1 MKISRIAC
9 LAIYCSLVVVPPALA
24 QQWSPAQTEVWKNI
38 EEFWARDAAGDLEA
52 VLSHVHDDY
61 VGWDITEP
69 MTTDKARLR
78 KYLDYRYKSD
88 VKSAIQDIQP
98 VAINVFG
105 DVAIVYYNFG
115 VLEKDGK
122 GEESYVEGRWA
133 EVLLKQDDKWILI
146 GDHGGVTS
154 SED

>member
-1 MKISRIAC
+1 MKSKVVL
-9 LAIYCSLVVVPPALA
+9 LALCSGMLAGPPALA
-24 QQWSPAQTEVWKNI
+24 QQWSPAQSEVWKNI
-38 EEFWARDAAGDLEA
+38 EEFWARDAAGDLEG
-52 VLSHVHDDY
+52 VLSHVHEDY

-98 VAINVFG
+98 VAINIFG

-115 VLEKDGK
+115 ILQKDGK

-133 EVLLKQDDKWILI
+133 EVFLKQGNKWVLI

-154 SED
+154 TEE